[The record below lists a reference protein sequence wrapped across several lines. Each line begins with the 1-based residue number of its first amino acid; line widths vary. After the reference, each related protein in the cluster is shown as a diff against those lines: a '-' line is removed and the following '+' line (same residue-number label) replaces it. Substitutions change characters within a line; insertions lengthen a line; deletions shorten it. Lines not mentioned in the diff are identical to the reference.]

1 MNAADKE
8 IKRKIRRIR
17 DRLHTAS
24 IINCMLIGAA
34 AALCLGIMLVAAAR
48 FIPIYN
54 VYLMVLKTIGAAVL
68 TAFLYSAFKTPK
80 DAYAA
85 LKADSFGLNE
95 RTITAF
101 ELEGSES
108 AFAVLE
114 KRDALKHLNKLD
126 YKKEIPL
133 KPNKRYLVICVLLT
147 AVLALSGFI
156 PNPTAA
162 KAEELHKLKAKIIQ
176 QQKKVDKLAEM
187 VKKNPKLSEEQKKEL
202 KEKLSVLSRELKTAG
217 DEKEINKAL
226 GRTEKKLEYIRDK
239 YAADEDLNKIVNAF
253 SKNDMTKA
261 LADMIKKGDEKA
273 FKEDIKKLAEELRK
287 LSSEEKQKLAEELSK
302 LAQEIKNNPELS
314 EAFVGLA
321 KKLAAGELGDISKEL
336 GALDHSISELMENQS
351 IRDAISELAQELNN
365 ACTGESC
372 NKQGSEAPDAS
383 GHQGKG
389 NGQGNNPNK
398 DGQSGGQG
406 SGAGSGTDMGSEK
419 QIPISSGGSGIGK
432 KDGSIKKE
440 GEYEKVFTPET
451 LGGEGENSNLSG
463 KKGTGGRI
471 EQVVTDKS
479 QTVRGSSVPYNQAVG
494 EYKDRAMES
503 MNNSDIPPGMK
514 DIIKEYF
521 TSLEE

>member
-1 MNAADKE
+1 
-8 IKRKIRRIR
+8 
-17 DRLHTAS
+17 
-24 IINCMLIGAA
+24 MLIGAA

-54 VYLMVLKTIGAAVL
+54 MDLIELKRIGAAVL

-80 DAYAA
+80 DAFAS
-85 LKADSFGLNE
+85 LKADSFGLNDS
-95 RTITAF
+95 TITSF

-261 LADMIKKGDEKA
+261 LADM
-273 FKEDIKKLAEELRK
+273 
-287 LSSEEKQKLAEELSK
+287 S
-302 LAQEIKNNPELS
+302 
-314 EAFVGLA
+314 
-321 KKLAAGELGDISKEL
+321 
-336 GALDHSISELMENQS
+336 
-351 IRDAISELAQELNN
+351 
-365 ACTGESC
+365 
-372 NKQGSEAPDAS
+372 
-383 GHQGKG
+383 
-389 NGQGNNPNK
+389 
-398 DGQSGGQG
+398 
-406 SGAGSGTDMGSEK
+406 
-419 QIPISSGGSGIGK
+419 
-432 KDGSIKKE
+432 
-440 GEYEKVFTPET
+440 
-451 LGGEGENSNLSG
+451 
-463 KKGTGGRI
+463 
-471 EQVVTDKS
+471 
-479 QTVRGSSVPYNQAVG
+479 
-494 EYKDRAMES
+494 
-503 MNNSDIPPGMK
+503 
-514 DIIKEYF
+514 
-521 TSLEE
+521 